1 MAISHGNLQR
11 RGEYWIPRR
20 NILQKKN
27 LRKRFELNEN
37 KLIDGMLEHF
47 EWKLR
52 INYICAH
59 ATYAREKQ
67 TLSVFNEK
75 KKNAWEEIVMRRWVL
90 AAESSL

>member
-1 MAISHGNLQR
+1 
-11 RGEYWIPRR
+11 
-20 NILQKKN
+20 
-27 LRKRFELNEN
+27 
-37 KLIDGMLEHF
+37 MLEHF

-75 KKNAWEEIVMRRWVL
+75 KKCLRRNRD
-90 AAESSL
+90 AKMGSRSGIESVKSPALRHKWKRRASFLS